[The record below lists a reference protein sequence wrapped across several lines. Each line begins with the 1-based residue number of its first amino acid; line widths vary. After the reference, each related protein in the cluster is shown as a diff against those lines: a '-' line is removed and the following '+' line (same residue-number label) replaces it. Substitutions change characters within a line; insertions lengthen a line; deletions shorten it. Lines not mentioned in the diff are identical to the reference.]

1 MIILNIH
8 YYLCIRL
15 GRTSFRKLKEK
26 RDYHGHR
33 HTVSWIYL
41 SRLAATKEF
50 SFMKV
55 SIVLF
60 VLCFFDS
67 VLLQALF
74 ERSFPVPHP
83 VDVNRHCVIMELVN
97 GYPLL
102 VTDFTSLNIT
112 VRIYR
117 CQVHHISNVP
127 KLYEEL
133 MNMIIRLAQYGLIH
147 CDFNE
152 FNIMVDDS
160 DKPILIDFPQMVSTS
175 HSNAEWLV

>member
-1 MIILNIH
+1 
-8 YYLCIRL
+8 
-15 GRTSFRKLKEK
+15 
-26 RDYHGHR
+26 
-33 HTVSWIYL
+33 
-41 SRLAATKEF
+41 
-50 SFMKV
+50 
-55 SIVLF
+55 
-60 VLCFFDS
+60 
-67 VLLQALF
+67 
-74 ERSFPVPHP
+74 
-83 VDVNRHCVIMELVN
+83 MELVN

-102 VTDFTSLNIT
+102 VTDFISLNIT

-117 CQVHHISNVP
+117 CQAHHISNVP

-152 FNIMVDDS
+152 FNIMIDDS